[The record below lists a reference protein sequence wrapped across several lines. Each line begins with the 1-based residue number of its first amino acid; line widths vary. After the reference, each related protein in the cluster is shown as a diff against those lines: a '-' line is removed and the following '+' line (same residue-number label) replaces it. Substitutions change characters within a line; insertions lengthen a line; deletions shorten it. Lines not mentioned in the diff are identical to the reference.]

1 MKRITYILSTAI
13 FLCVACEVNHDDN
26 RTLEYDSIEVNFA
39 SSIEGNEW
47 PEGAELGIIAT
58 CTRDGAE
65 GQVMSESPVARYRIV
80 EAGQQS
86 DLVACS
92 EADKA
97 ISLAGDHNFR
107 FYGIYPYP
115 GPGVDLESVDV
126 SINPVQ
132 DYSAGVMSY
141 LPFLSSSRVVTV
153 LPPVNLN
160 MKTMFSILSLYLPN
174 DLREGLES
182 TVKKLEIAPADESAF
197 DGYLAQAGRY
207 NAVSGVFTPDL
218 DESSNLITVNF
229 GDGLFL
235 KDGFTRVDVA
245 VAPFA
250 VPEGGLSLRFTDVDG
265 TETSVTVL
273 SSEKEVGTNLRA
285 GEGMAVYV
293 SSISDG
299 IVPVTFPVVFPL
311 GYPDGD
317 NTQTG
322 YCSATNSWIAEWAN
336 DVACASATRLN
347 EMWSGTHGKLLCRDQ
362 NQAYVTWTWADGIN
376 DTGIKHFIETSNTAR
391 YLISTFGVKGVWTG
405 DYYEFTIPVRKFAA
419 GSELQLTMPLYTRSG
434 PTFWEVLYKDGDE
447 WKSTAKDDLPAYP
460 DAEVKA
466 RATWA
471 IPYGGAAAT
480 TKLDTDQQV
489 RMKFENEI
497 KSGIISIRVKCVDG
511 TIISTGDNAVST
523 VEVPYNSK
531 GTAAAPCYFWNPSDS
546 KRANQNITIE
556 LL

>member
-26 RTLEYDSIEVNFA
+26 RTLDYDSIEVNFA

-65 GQVMSESPVARYRIV
+65 GQVMSESPVAKYRIV

-197 DGYLAQAGRY
+197 DGYLAQAGR
-207 NAVSGVFTPDL
+207 
-218 DESSNLITVNF
+218 
-229 GDGLFL
+229 
-235 KDGFTRVDVA
+235 
-245 VAPFA
+245 
-250 VPEGGLSLRFTDVDG
+250 
-265 TETSVTVL
+265 
-273 SSEKEVGTNLRA
+273 
-285 GEGMAVYV
+285 
-293 SSISDG
+293 
-299 IVPVTFPVVFPL
+299 
-311 GYPDGD
+311 
-317 NTQTG
+317 
-322 YCSATNSWIAEWAN
+322 
-336 DVACASATRLN
+336 
-347 EMWSGTHGKLLCRDQ
+347 
-362 NQAYVTWTWADGIN
+362 
-376 DTGIKHFIETSNTAR
+376 
-391 YLISTFGVKGVWTG
+391 
-405 DYYEFTIPVRKFAA
+405 
-419 GSELQLTMPLYTRSG
+419 
-434 PTFWEVLYKDGDE
+434 
-447 WKSTAKDDLPAYP
+447 
-460 DAEVKA
+460 
-466 RATWA
+466 
-471 IPYGGAAAT
+471 
-480 TKLDTDQQV
+480 
-489 RMKFENEI
+489 
-497 KSGIISIRVKCVDG
+497 
-511 TIISTGDNAVST
+511 
-523 VEVPYNSK
+523 
-531 GTAAAPCYFWNPSDS
+531 
-546 KRANQNITIE
+546 
-556 LL
+556 